1 MYQKGKAKGIIKM
14 SLFLILVL
22 LVYPASAERG
32 TRELEL
38 KSVEA
43 TTVKT
48 VSRNK
53 GASGAVS
60 THGKIMTTSEVKKRS
75 TEPTEIKNIYIVIFK
90 EAPVASYKGNIPWL
104 KATSIRVTGAKKL
117 DIKSVVCRAY
127 IDYLDKKQNNFIKK
141 MNQTV
146 KRSPKV
152 VKKYKIA
159 TNGLAVNLTS
169 KEAQVV
175 AKLPEVKR
183 VVPDWIEK
191 AQTDVGPKWIGA
203 EAIWDGSATGVST
216 KGEGV
221 IVGVIDTGIN
231 MDHPSFADMG
241 GDGYDHTNPK
251 GSGIYTGWC
260 DSDDLNYDPSLPCN
274 DKLIGVWSG
283 DEDSPEDAN
292 GHGTHTAST
301 AAGNV
306 VNYAT
311 INAPT
316 TSLTLEEPISG
327 VAPHANVIA
336 YNIEAEPGSGS
347 AWGSVIIAA
356 TEQAITDGVDV
367 INYSF
372 GGGGGDPWVFAGH
385 WFNVREAGI
394 FVATSAGNM
403 GPDPDTIGSPANA
416 PWLMSVAASSHNR
429 KLGNALIDLSGGAT
443 SLDDIEGEGV
453 TGSLADNSSIV
464 YAGDIDPDNCGC
476 DGDYALGTF
485 DGEIVVCDYHSSG
498 HEYIGRVNK
507 SINLA
512 DAGAGGFI
520 LINNSE
526 WKSALMVDSY
536 AIPGM
541 CIPFDAG
548 ENLKTWLASGAD
560 HTGAI
565 RGVLEESAPGDIM
578 AGFSSRGPNGPVP
591 DVIKP
596 DVTAPGRR
604 IVAAVNTT
612 DQSDS
617 PEFDV
622 YQGTSMSS
630 PHAAG
635 AAALMCALYPNWTP
649 AEVQSVLMS
658 TALNTTLKEDAAT
671 SADPFDVGAGRIDLN
686 LAANAGLALDE
697 TPENLWNSN
706 PLTGG
711 DPTALN
717 LASLCNNNC
726 VGECS
731 WTRVVRNTLDQSV
744 TWTASVDAPSG
755 VTLDVSPSSF
765 TIGTDETQEI
775 VIAVDVAGMPVN
787 EWIFGS
793 VMFSADGGAA
803 SDAHFPVAVLP
814 SSGNLPDSM
823 TIETRRNAG
832 SQTLKDLEA
841 IEISEMTVEVDGLA
855 EATLDNRDL
864 SKDQTNDDP
873 FDNLNDGTVFYI
885 VVNVPNGAKRLVAEI
900 TASES
905 PDIDLFV
912 GTGNTPGAGT
922 LDCYSATGSWKE
934 YCNINDPAPGDWWI
948 LVQNWAASDTPPD
961 AVTLAY
967 AVVKNKNNK
976 NMAVAGPDSVS
987 AGEIFDLS
995 VLWNESKMAA
1005 GDHWY
1010 GFFSIGTDS
1019 DNPGNVGSVNV
1030 NLIRHDDDDVVKTVD
1045 STTAFPGDT
1054 LTYQITIKPNVT
1066 NEDLLYTLTDA
1077 IPDGLTYIEG
1087 TATATVGAVD
1097 VSGNILTWSG
1107 VMPTMV
1113 GVEGGYVMTT
1123 SDNDPLCDTG
1133 FGGYINLEDCGI
1145 SSQSGISGD
1154 TKAYTAFDSGDPIA
1168 YFGHDYTGMGF
1179 TDDGF
1184 AIFDADNNY
1193 GGYPWT
1199 PQSIPDSDLPNNVL
1213 AAFWHDFEI
1222 FYDAANNHGV
1232 SLATSTDGAII
1243 VEYDDIQ
1250 LYGGSAPIMD
1260 FEIVVW
1266 RDVDDTPGY
1275 YEITYAFDNI
1285 NSIPGPATIG
1295 VEDAGGADGVALIN
1309 NGDASGTISDGFMVC
1324 FDYHGP
1330 DMDPVVIEYQA
1341 TVDSGVSGI
1350 LANDVTHN
1358 TDNPGSEEAH
1368 AIVEVEVEGGI
1379 PCDLDGDGDVD
1390 RDDRNIFK
1398 SVLGKCEGD
1407 DGFLPQADYDGD
1419 GCITSS
1425 DYREWRECYKAN
1437 K

>member
-14 SLFLILVL
+14 SLFLILIL

-32 TRELEL
+32 TGELEL

-48 VSRNK
+48 LSINN
-53 GASGAVS
+53 GGSGAVS
-60 THGKIMTTSEVKKRS
+60 THGKTTTTSEDKDIKRS
-75 TEPTEIKNIYIVIFK
+75 TEPTEIKNIYIVTFK
-90 EAPVASYKGNIPWL
+90 EAPVASYKGDVPGL

-117 DIKSVVCRAY
+117 DVKSEKCQAY
-127 IDYLDKKQNNFIKK
+127 IKYLDKKQSDFIKK
-141 MNQTV
+141 MSQVV

-159 TNGLAVNLTS
+159 TNGIVAELTS
-169 KEAQVV
+169 KEA
-175 AKLPEVKR
+175 R
-183 VVPDWIEK
+183 VIEK
-191 AQTDVGPKWIGA
+191 MSGVKKVVRDWTEKVQTDAGPKWIGA
-203 EAIWDGSATGVST
+203 EGIWDGSATGVST

-231 MDHPSFADMG
+231 MDHPSFSDVG

-251 GSGIYTGWC
+251 GDGVYTGWC
-260 DSDDLNYDPSLPCN
+260 DTVDPNYDSFLPCN

-283 DEDSPEDAN
+283 DEDSPEDAG

-306 VNYAT
+306 LNNVT

-327 VAPHANVIA
+327 VAPHANIIA

-372 GGGGGDPWVFAGH
+372 GGGGGNPWVFAEH

-394 FVATSAGNM
+394 FVATSAGNG

-429 KLGNALIDLSGGAT
+429 KLGNALIGLTSDSAT
-443 SLDDIEGEGV
+443 LDNIEGEGV
-453 TGSLADNSSIV
+453 TGSLGDRSIV

-476 DGDYALGTF
+476 DGDYAPGTF
-485 DGEIVVCDYHSSG
+485 DGEIVVCDYYSSG
-498 HEYIGRVNK
+498 HAYIGRVNK

-520 LINNSE
+520 LINNSD
-526 WKSALMVDSY
+526 WASAVMVDSY

-548 ENLKTWLASGAD
+548 ENLKTWLASGVD

-565 RGVLEESAPGDIM
+565 RGVLEEPAPGDIM

-612 DQSDS
+612 DPSDP

-649 AEVQSVLMS
+649 AEIQSVLMS

-706 PLTGG
+706 PLTEG
-711 DPTALN
+711 DPTTLN
-717 LASLCNNNC
+717 LASLCNSNC
-726 VGECS
+726 VGGCS
-731 WTRVVRNTLDQSV
+731 WTRVVRNTLDQPV
-744 TWTASVDAPSG
+744 TWTASVDVPSG
-755 VTLDVSPSSF
+755 VTLDVSPGNF
-765 TIGTDETQEI
+765 TIGSNETQEI
-775 VIAVDVAGMPVN
+775 VITVNVTGMPVN

-793 VMFSADGGAA
+793 VTFSAIEGVA

-814 SSGNLPDSM
+814 SSSNLPDSM

-864 SKDQTNDDP
+864 SEDPTNGDP
-873 FDNLNDGTVFYI
+873 FDNLNDGTVFY
-885 VVNVPNGAKRLVAEI
+885 VVTNVPAGARRLVAEI
-900 TASES
+900 T
-905 PDIDLFV
+905 
-912 GTGNTPGAGT
+912 T
-922 LDCYSATGSWKE
+922 
-934 YCNINDPAPGDWWI
+934 
-948 LVQNWAASDTPPD
+948 
-961 AVTLAY
+961 
-967 AVVKNKNNK
+967 
-976 NMAVAGPDSVS
+976 
-987 AGEIFDLS
+987 
-995 VLWNESKMAA
+995 
-1005 GDHWY
+1005 
-1010 GFFSIGTDS
+1010 
-1019 DNPGNVGSVNV
+1019 
-1030 NLIRHDDDDVVKTVD
+1030 
-1045 STTAFPGDT
+1045 
-1054 LTYQITIKPNVT
+1054 
-1066 NEDLLYTLTDA
+1066 
-1077 IPDGLTYIEG
+1077 
-1087 TATATVGAVD
+1087 
-1097 VSGNILTWSG
+1097 
-1107 VMPTMV
+1107 
-1113 GVEGGYVMTT
+1113 
-1123 SDNDPLCDTG
+1123 
-1133 FGGYINLEDCGI
+1133 
-1145 SSQSGISGD
+1145 
-1154 TKAYTAFDSGDPIA
+1154 
-1168 YFGHDYTGMGF
+1168 
-1179 TDDGF
+1179 
-1184 AIFDADNNY
+1184 
-1193 GGYPWT
+1193 
-1199 PQSIPDSDLPNNVL
+1199 
-1213 AAFWHDFEI
+1213 
-1222 FYDAANNHGV
+1222 
-1232 SLATSTDGAII
+1232 
-1243 VEYDDIQ
+1243 
-1250 LYGGSAPIMD
+1250 
-1260 FEIVVW
+1260 
-1266 RDVDDTPGY
+1266 
-1275 YEITYAFDNI
+1275 
-1285 NSIPGPATIG
+1285 
-1295 VEDAGGADGVALIN
+1295 
-1309 NGDASGTISDGFMVC
+1309 
-1324 FDYHGP
+1324 
-1330 DMDPVVIEYQA
+1330 
-1341 TVDSGVSGI
+1341 
-1350 LANDVTHN
+1350 
-1358 TDNPGSEEAH
+1358 
-1368 AIVEVEVEGGI
+1368 
-1379 PCDLDGDGDVD
+1379 
-1390 RDDRNIFK
+1390 
-1398 SVLGKCEGD
+1398 
-1407 DGFLPQADYDGD
+1407 
-1419 GCITSS
+1419 
-1425 DYREWRECYKAN
+1425 
-1437 K
+1437 